1 MVAGSNPARPMKMA
15 EEKESKEEFDIFTHR
30 LVPKHR
36 ILGEEE
42 KRELLARYN
51 AKLVDLPRIL
61 ITDPAVRKLGAKPGD
76 VIEITRSS
84 PTAGETKYYRVV
96 IVE

>member
-1 MVAGSNPARPMKMA
+1 MI
-15 EEKESKEEFDIFTHR
+15 EERDKEEFDIFTHR
-30 LVPKHR
+30 LVPRHR
-36 ILGEEE
+36 IISEEE
-42 KRELLARYN
+42 KRELLTKYN
-51 AKLVDLPRIL
+51 AKLADLPRIL
-61 ITDPAVRKLGAKPGD
+61 ITDPVVRKLGAKPGD